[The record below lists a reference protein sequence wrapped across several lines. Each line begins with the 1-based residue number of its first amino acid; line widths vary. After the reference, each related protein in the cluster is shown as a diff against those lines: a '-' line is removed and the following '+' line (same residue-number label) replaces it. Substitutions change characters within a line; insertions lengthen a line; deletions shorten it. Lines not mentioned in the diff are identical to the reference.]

1 MMAEP
6 ILDSGAYRPISEY
19 ELGDTADF
27 HSGDIETQQPEPLS
41 SRVGLTFHAVSHLGN
56 VRPTNDDAYLI
67 YQSSRSWERL
77 ATNLP
82 DTDLP
87 ARFDERAYVLSVADG
102 MGGAPAGDVA
112 SSVALRTAVN
122 LVLNS
127 VKWSL
132 KLDHPEK
139 REQEIR
145 ELIAKALDRFR
156 RISRTIKNLASQDH
170 DLAGMGTTLT
180 ALGIFGLDLFVFH
193 VGDSRAYLF
202 RQGVL
207 ERLTRDQTVVQAFV
221 DAGSITP
228 EQAKTHRWRHVL
240 TGVLGGKAGQDTPE
254 VQMLRLQHA
263 DRLLLCT
270 DGLTEM
276 VEDQSIVEVL
286 SRSESPTV
294 ACQSLLER
302 ALQAGGKDNVTVVV
316 ADYSLP
322 LDTTASP

>member
-1 MMAEP
+1 
-6 ILDSGAYRPISEY
+6 
-19 ELGDTADF
+19 
-27 HSGDIETQQPEPLS
+27 
-41 SRVGLTFHAVSHLGN
+41 
-56 VRPTNDDAYLI
+56 
-67 YQSSRSWERL
+67 
-77 ATNLP
+77 
-82 DTDLP
+82 
-87 ARFDERAYVLSVADG
+87 

-294 ACQSLLER
+294 ACESLLER

>member
-6 ILDSGAYRPISEY
+6 ILGSGAYRPISEY

-27 HSGDIETQQPEPLS
+27 HSGDVETQQPEPLS

-56 VRPTNDDAYLI
+56 VRPTNEDAYLV
-67 YQSSRSWERL
+67 YRSSRSWERL

-156 RISRTIKNLASQDH
+156 RINRTIKNLASQDH

-180 ALGIFGLDLFVFH
+180 ARRHLRARLVCI
-193 VGDSRAYLF
+193 SR
-202 RQGVL
+202 G
-207 ERLTRDQTVVQAFV
+207 
-221 DAGSITP
+221 
-228 EQAKTHRWRHVL
+228 
-240 TGVLGGKAGQDTPE
+240 
-254 VQMLRLQHA
+254 RLQGLFIPARGLGEAHA
-263 DRLLLCT
+263 RP
-270 DGLTEM
+270 DGSP
-276 VEDQSIVEVL
+276 SI
-286 SRSESPTV
+286 
-294 ACQSLLER
+294 C
-302 ALQAGGKDNVTVVV
+302 
-316 ADYSLP
+316 
-322 LDTTASP
+322 